1 MASQNTL
8 CATNVNAH
16 KLNSSNFSNNLDNGS
31 NPHRWVVGYAP
42 SSFSTAAASTVL
54 NFNTEQGK
62 AANHSPLV
70 LPKGAFIL
78 RVFLSDN
85 GTTITGATNYD
96 VGTTATS
103 AGTSATFFNAVTVAD
118 ISTGESTTAG
128 QGAAFVC
135 FCMGNGIGGNTTAV
149 TNGIGQAIT
158 TSLATA
164 DTNQA
169 LATLHL
175 GAQHFVTV
183 TMASGTN
190 TAGDLRIAIEY
201 ILL

>member
-16 KLNSSNFSNNLDNGS
+16 KLNSNNFSNNLDNGS

-54 NFNTEQGK
+54 NFNIEQGE
-62 AANHSPLV
+62 AANHSPLI

-78 RVFLSDN
+78 RAFLSDN
-85 GTTITGATNYD
+85 GTTITGATNYN
-96 VGTTATS
+96 VGTNATS
-103 AGTSATFFNAVTVAD
+103 ATSSTNLFAAVTVAD
-118 ISTGESTTAG
+118 ISTGDQTTAG

-135 FCMGNGIGGNTTAV
+135 FCMANGIGSNTTAV

-158 TSLATA
+158 TSAATA

-175 GAQHFVTV
+175 TAQHFVTLD
-183 TMASGTN
+183 MNSGTN

-201 ILL
+201 IIL